1 MGFFIDS
8 AKQISNQ
15 KPLCDEWMT
24 NPQWADSLHSRFVT
38 PDFKPFI
45 APNVSRRMG
54 VLLKCSI
61 SSALSCVREVEDL
74 VPDAVLT
81 GTGLGCIGSTEK
93 FLNAMIDDNEQNLS
107 PTNFIHST
115 HNTVGSQ
122 VAIALKCHGYN
133 STYSHC
139 GTSFD
144 SALLDAIVQMECGK
158 IHSALVNGVD
168 EMTDAYFEMYRQIGQ
183 WKRDMPTMKDYTQ
196 NRSMGTFSGE
206 NSVSFLL
213 RDRRTSHTLCEV
225 VDIRIRHLPTDE
237 DLRSELVRLLERGCL
252 TREEIGGVVV
262 GKNGDRENG
271 EEYDRILNVL
281 GLNDKIIFY
290 KHLFGDSFT
299 MSAMGIYVAVQC
311 LHRKYVP
318 EFLTSDCMKI
328 EKPRSL
334 LVVNQY
340 NKTEYSLTL
349 LKE

>member
-24 NPQWADSLHSRFVT
+24 APQWVDTLHSRFVT
-38 PDFKPFI
+38 PDFKTFLS
-45 APNVSRRMG
+45 PNVSRRMG
-54 VLLKCSI
+54 SLLKCSI
-61 SSALSCVREVEDL
+61 SSALSCVREKGDI

-133 STYSHC
+133 TTYSHC
-139 GTSFD
+139 GISFD
-144 SALLDAIVQMECGK
+144 SALLDAIVQLEGGK

-183 WKRDMPTMKDYTQ
+183 WKREVPTKEDYTQ
-196 NRSMGTFSGE
+196 NKSIGTFSGE
-206 NSVSFLL
+206 NSVSLL
-213 RDRRTSHTLCEV
+213 LCDRRSSHTICEV

-237 DLRSELVRLLERGCL
+237 VLRSDLALLLERGSL
-252 TREEIGGVVV
+252 KREEIDGVVV
-262 GKNGDRENG
+262 GKNGDKENG
-271 EEYDRILNVL
+271 EEYDRILKVL
-281 GLNDKIIFY
+281 GLNGKTILY

-299 MSAMGIYVAVQC
+299 MSAMGVYVAAQC
-311 LHRKYVP
+311 LYQEYVP
-318 EFLTSDCMKI
+318 EFLTTDCKRI
-328 EKPRSL
+328 EKPRLL
-334 LVVNQY
+334 LVINQY